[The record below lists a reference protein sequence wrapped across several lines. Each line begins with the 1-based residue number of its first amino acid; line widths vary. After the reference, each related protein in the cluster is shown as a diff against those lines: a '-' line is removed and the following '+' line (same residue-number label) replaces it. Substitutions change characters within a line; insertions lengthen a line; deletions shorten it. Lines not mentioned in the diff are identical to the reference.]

1 MSSLIVTVLCVA
13 GIVGLFFLDRDL
25 KARSSQAL
33 WIPVV
38 WFLIAGSRPVSGWL
52 QTGLMPW
59 DAAGAVSAEEYTASN
74 PINSAIFIALLIA
87 GMVIL
92 ICRERRLRRL
102 LQANLPLVLFF
113 SYCALSAIWSDFIGT
128 AFRHW
133 IRSFGDLV
141 MVLAVMTEM
150 DPVAALRHLIARTG
164 FLLLPLSV
172 LLIKY
177 YPNLG
182 QVYSYFGDV
191 MYTGV
196 TQHKNTLGST
206 CMILGLGFGWLF
218 LESYR
223 TRSERH
229 RKRRMIAYATC
240 LVMVGWLL
248 WMAKSATSSS
258 CLFMTGG
265 LLAVISLSAFARK
278 VGVVHL
284 LTALLVCVALFALFF
299 DPTGHLVESVGR
311 DSTLT
316 GRVTIWRHAL
326 SMAGNPL
333 FGAGFESFWLGSRL
347 ERMWAFFPGDRIN
360 QAHNGYLEVYL
371 NLGWCGLT
379 LLAVLLGTGY
389 GNTISAFRRDRYSGA
404 FKLAYF
410 TAAVVYNLTE
420 AAFRM
425 GSFTWIFLLLV
436 VCGVPTAVGRRAER
450 SESVVDNTS
459 TFAFSA
465 VDRPREVA

>member
-1 MSSLIVTVLCVA
+1 MSSPIVTVLFVA
-13 GIVGLFFLDRDL
+13 GIFGLFFLDRDPQA
-25 KARSSQAL
+25 KTSKAL

-52 QTGLMPW
+52 QAGPLPW
-59 DAAGAVSAEEYTASN
+59 AALPAASADEYTESN
-74 PINSAIFIALLIA
+74 PINSLIFLTLLLA
-87 GMVIL
+87 GLVVL
-92 ICRERRLRRL
+92 AHRGPRVTRL
-102 LQANLPLVLFF
+102 LKVNLPLVCFF
-113 SYCALSAIWSDFIGT
+113 SYCALSTVWSEYPGI

-133 IRSFGDLV
+133 MRSFGDLV

-150 DPVAALRHLIARTG
+150 NPGAALRRLIARTG
-164 FLLLPLSV
+164 FLLLPISV

-177 YPNLG
+177 YTNLG
-182 QVYSYFGDV
+182 QVYSYLGDV

-206 CMILGLGFGWLF
+206 CMILGLGFLWRF

-229 RKRRMIAYATC
+229 RERRMMAHATC
-240 LVMVGWLL
+240 FAMVGWLL

-265 LLAVISLSAFARK
+265 LLAVITLCEFARK
-278 VGVVHL
+278 LAVVHL
-284 LTALLVCVALFALFF
+284 LMVLLVSLALFALFF
-299 DPTGHLVESVGR
+299 DPTGNLLQSVGR

-316 GRVTIWRHAL
+316 GRVMVWRHAL
-326 SMAGNPL
+326 SLAGNPV
-333 FGAGFESFWLGSRL
+333 FGTGFESFWLGSRL
-347 ERMWAFFPGDRIN
+347 QRMWAYFPGDRIN

-371 NLGWCGLT
+371 NLGWCGLA

-389 GNTISAFRRDRYSGA
+389 RNIISALRRDRYTGA
-404 FKLAYF
+404 FRLAYYA
-410 TAAVVYNLTE
+410 AAVIYNLTE

-425 GSFTWIFLLLV
+425 GSFTWIFLLLAV
-436 VCGVPTAVGRRAER
+436 VEVPTVAGRRAER
-450 SESVVDNTS
+450 SEPVVDHTS
-459 TFAFSA
+459 AFAFSA
-465 VDRPREVA
+465 ISRSQEAV